1 MRRRSLYLVAP
12 AAVMLAMALP
22 AAAAGSPSAGSNL
35 TLTLGP
41 SCARGG
47 SVTYA
52 WSGFGG
58 AKSVGVDV
66 YDADAAT
73 HPLHETIV
81 THGASGS
88 VTLIFDEVSGDNYT
102 ASASLSTKKGPAPG
116 SNQVEYG
123 SAGCG

>member
-1 MRRRSLYLVAP
+1 MRRRSLFLVAP
-12 AAVMLAMALP
+12 TAVMVAMALP
-22 AAAAGSPSAGSNL
+22 AAAAGSPTAGSNL

-47 SVTYA
+47 AVTYA

-58 AKSVGVDV
+58 AKSVAVDV
-66 YDADAAT
+66 YDANAAT
-73 HPLHETIV
+73 HPVHETVV

-88 VTLIFDEVSGDNYT
+88 VTLTFDEVSGDNYT
-102 ASASLSTKKGPAPG
+102 ASASLSTKKGQAPG
-116 SNQVEYG
+116 SDQVRYS